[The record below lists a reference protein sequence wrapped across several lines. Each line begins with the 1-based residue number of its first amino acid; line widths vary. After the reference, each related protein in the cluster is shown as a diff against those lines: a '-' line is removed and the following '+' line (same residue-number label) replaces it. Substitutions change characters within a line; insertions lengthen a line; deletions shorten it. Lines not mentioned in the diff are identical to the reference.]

1 MIYIIIAA
9 VVLLLIIA
17 GLYNS
22 LIRKKNDVEKA
33 FSSVDV
39 MLKKRYDLIPN
50 LVETVKSYM
59 KHEKSLLTELTELRT
74 KAVSGGISD
83 DDRVM
88 VENKIVK
95 GMGGL
100 MVAVENYPDLKASQ
114 NFIQLQGAWNEVEE
128 QISAS
133 RRSYNA
139 AVTTFNNGVETFP
152 SNIMA
157 GLMKYKRKPLFVI
170 PEAEKQNL
178 HARDLFNS

>member
-1 MIYIIIAA
+1 MIYVIIAA
-9 VVLLLIIA
+9 AVLLLIIA

-50 LVETVKSYM
+50 LVETVKTYM
-59 KHEKSLLTELTELRT
+59 KHEKNLLTELTELRT
-74 KAVSGGISD
+74 KAVSGEISD
-83 DDRVM
+83 DDRVV

-95 GMGGL
+95 GMAGL

-133 RRSYNA
+133 RRAYNA

-157 GLMKYKRKPLFVI
+157 GLMKYTRKPLFVI

-178 HARDLFNS
+178 SARDLFNN